1 MEYSQDLILLFRI
14 PIGTGKDFF
23 EIFTQFRQAP
33 SKRFAVEARLAPDPV
48 WTSWEERSLL
58 P

>member
-1 MEYSQDLILLFRI
+1 MGI
-14 PIGTGKDFF
+14 GKDFF

-33 SKRFAVEARLAPDPV
+33 SERVTVEARLAPDPV
-48 WTSWEERSLL
+48 WTSWEEKNLL